1 MDGGEYV
8 AAGTIQEL
16 RDQRVILVNSPGV
29 TVAVF
34 FEGDRIFAVDNR
46 CPHMGFPLHRGSLRD
61 GILTC
66 HWHHAR
72 FDVNSGCTFDLF
84 ADDIP
89 SYQVQ
94 VVDGRVYVACS
105 PRMPADL
112 LFYRKRLR
120 RGLDMDVGLI
130 QAKALLGLLEGDK
143 DRDAIICTVA
153 EFASKRLSTWGEG
166 LVRLACV
173 ANLLPVLSSETGYLA
188 IFYATRQI
196 SREAIGAVPHRLR
209 GSFDGDGRDSETLS
223 RWLDTFVKA
232 RHADGIERTISTALR
247 SLNKGDSAG
256 LLSDAAAVRLYA
268 DGGHLLDMC
277 NKAYELIRHIGPEHA
292 ESQIALLAER
302 IGAGRGEEEGSSWR
316 HPVDLVSVV
325 RKFEDSLPEIIQ
337 GKEMSVDIHLP
348 AINDRRKAQALSK
361 KLIGVL
367 LGDDGH
373 AVVVSIRE
381 VLVSGI
387 KPSILS
393 AVVAYA
399 AGLRLA
405 RFSSSNDV
413 GDWVIAQHTFI
424 FANAVD
430 CSVRRNPTLGTVAA
444 IAQAALA
451 VHADRFLN
459 VPPAK
464 LPDQDSE
471 MENLP
476 SDPQEILEQLLLS
489 FNGRSILGYADLLTV
504 RYLRVGG
511 SINRLVNAFTY
522 ATVREDFDFH
532 CLQVLEAAV
541 SQTKLWSEGPELEH
555 LMVAV
560 ARSLSAHC
568 PTQRRA
574 LSTAVIAR
582 RLHRGQALYVD
593 NQNEV
598 SVNSA

>member
-1 MDGGEYV
+1 M
-8 AAGTIQEL
+8 
-16 RDQRVILVNSPGV
+16 
-29 TVAVF
+29 
-34 FEGDRIFAVDNR
+34 
-46 CPHMGFPLHRGSLRD
+46 
-61 GILTC
+61 
-66 HWHHAR
+66 
-72 FDVNSGCTFDLF
+72 
-84 ADDIP
+84 
-89 SYQVQ
+89 
-94 VVDGRVYVACS
+94 
-105 PRMPADL
+105 
-112 LFYRKRLR
+112 
-120 RGLDMDVGLI
+120 
-130 QAKALLGLLEGDK
+130 
-143 DRDAIICTVA
+143 
-153 EFASKRLSTWGEG
+153 
-166 LVRLACV
+166 
-173 ANLLPVLSSETGYLA
+173 
-188 IFYATRQI
+188 
-196 SREAIGAVPHRLR
+196 
-209 GSFDGDGRDSETLS
+209 
-223 RWLDTFVKA
+223 
-232 RHADGIERTISTALR
+232 
-247 SLNKGDSAG
+247 
-256 LLSDAAAVRLYA
+256 
-268 DGGHLLDMC
+268 
-277 NKAYELIRHIGPEHA
+277 
-292 ESQIALLAER
+292 
-302 IGAGRGEEEGSSWR
+302 
-316 HPVDLVSVV
+316 
-325 RKFEDSLPEIIQ
+325 
-337 GKEMSVDIHLP
+337 
-348 AINDRRKAQALSK
+348 
-361 KLIGVL
+361 
-367 LGDDGH
+367 
-373 AVVVSIRE
+373 
-381 VLVSGI
+381 LVSGI

-582 RLHRGQALYVD
+582 RLHRGLALYVD